1 MEVEGLAGPCLL
13 EYQLVEGNGKW
24 MSWNASWF
32 LAMFERFI
40 YGEGCGGDVP
50 CLADSQGAPL
60 ELAIMRLLTVNVV
73 GHHLVTLLRICP
85 LIPFFGTIY
94 AALSFNEAYLVVQ
107 ALSLISMA
115 QRVAVSMAN
124 AHPKHWGT
132 RWMKVVDN
140 YWPRLVHVG
149 LGDISNLLGQV
160 FRSSCDLQRAREI
173 KFYHIWTHADAFD
186 KPVVDQVCGNPLAL
200 MSYRSTNSFEEWLKL
215 FQRRVESRPRMMLV
229 DRAIGRHPL
238 DHDLPSRVATGYG
251 VDSALLDLFW
261 APPSCQF
268 WSRPRSG
275 PCCAAMP
282 HRVLGHF
289 QVLEGCEEFCCKMA
303 PGGLL
308 WPVAVPCTI
317 SIALCHKTMARA
329 RGATGSS
336 SVFTTAP
343 PCKALLCTCFVR
355 QRPALPARPARTT
368 RAWWASTPSK
378 AFQKHGGSSQSS
390 PSALRARC
398 RSTCRPMQK
407 LWSVGTM
414 RPCRAF
420 CPPSV
425 PRETLLSGFTWTA
438 ILSWDTMKFFPA

>member
-289 QVLEGCEEFCCKMA
+289 QVLEGCEEFCCQRSCWGCMQNGTWWTA
-303 PGGLL
+303 LAGCRPLHYL
-308 WPVAVPCTI
+308 NCTV
-317 SIALCHKTMARA
+317 SQNH
-329 RGATGSS
+329 GSS
-336 SVFTTAP
+336 P
-343 PCKALLCTCFVR
+343 WGHWFVTWVLAGKR
-355 QRPALPARPARTT
+355 DDWRDKEA
-368 RAWWASTPSK
+368 K
-378 AFQKHGGSSQSS
+378 KV
-390 PSALRARC
+390 
-398 RSTCRPMQK
+398 STCI
-407 LWSVGTM
+407 V
-414 RPCRAF
+414 
-420 CPPSV
+420 
-425 PRETLLSGFTWTA
+425 
-438 ILSWDTMKFFPA
+438 I